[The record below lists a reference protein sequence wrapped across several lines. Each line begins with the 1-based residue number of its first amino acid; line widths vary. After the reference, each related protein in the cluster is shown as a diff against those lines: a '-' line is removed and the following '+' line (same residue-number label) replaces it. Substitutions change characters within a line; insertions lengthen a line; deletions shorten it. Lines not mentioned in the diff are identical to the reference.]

1 MGVIARKEEGKQRNL
16 IPFASLQ
23 NEEGVWYAR
32 NECAQVNKPGRL
44 RGEKMKNLSQIVQ
57 YGFLVLFVLS
67 AVTGLTL
74 LQRSQQGLMAEIE
87 QGGDEA
93 ITKAE
98 LEKLLEEKS
107 SGVTTSYITM
117 GITLAGFIVSTVMN
131 VRKERREAKEAAL
144 NLQKMELELEKMRM
158 ELDAMKRKSKEE

>member
-1 MGVIARKEEGKQRNL
+1 
-16 IPFASLQ
+16 
-23 NEEGVWYAR
+23 
-32 NECAQVNKPGRL
+32 
-44 RGEKMKNLSQIVQ
+44 MKNLSQIVQ

-131 VRKERREAKEAAL
+131 VRKERREAKESAL
-144 NLQKMELELEKMRM
+144 NLQKMALELEKMRM
-158 ELDAMKRKSKEE
+158 DLEAMKRKNMEE

>member
-1 MGVIARKEEGKQRNL
+1 
-16 IPFASLQ
+16 
-23 NEEGVWYAR
+23 
-32 NECAQVNKPGRL
+32 
-44 RGEKMKNLSQIVQ
+44 MKNLSQIVQ

-93 ITKAE
+93 IPKAE

-158 ELDAMKRKSKEE
+158 ELDAMKRKNKEE